1 MFAALPHPT
10 HFSLALQN
18 SFHYAPV
25 RSSPLAPRDA
35 NRASRMTVTM
45 PESASSPSSQ
55 APKSGVF
62 SSAHTQN
69 FDFNPSI
76 TFGNDGKENQTMF
89 QFGDFSNTNT
99 TPKPSAYA
107 QRYASQVSSPAS
119 KVASRGNVS
128 ASETAR
134 AKRRDMFLNRVKR
147 DREAG
152 RLDAR
157 GEQLMMMEYMAEQK
171 QWDEIMSRRADGIL
185 REYGLD
191 EEVDEVEAEEGNDVG
206 DEADVY
212 ALDEYI
218 SQEHEMEEAL
228 EELVPQNV
236 PSSPRSE
243 RDSFYGDDDYDDIFM
258 DLADHVN
265 GAGQD
270 MDMSG

>member
-1 MFAALPHPT
+1 M
-10 HFSLALQN
+10 S
-18 SFHYAPV
+18 
-25 RSSPLAPRDA
+25 
-35 NRASRMTVTM
+35 
-45 PESASSPSSQ
+45 ESASSSSQ

-62 SSAHTQN
+62 SSAQTHN
-69 FDFNPSI
+69 FNFGPSA
-76 TFGNDGKENQTMF
+76 TTSNDGKENQSIF
-89 QFGDFSNTNT
+89 QFGDFSNSAA
-99 TPKPSAYA
+99 KPSAYA
-107 QRYASQVSSPAS
+107 QRYASKVSSPAS
-119 KVASRGNVS
+119 KVVSRGNVS
-128 ASETAR
+128 ASEAAR

-191 EEVDEVEAEEGNDVG
+191 GEEDEVEVEVEEGGNVG

-228 EELVPQNV
+228 EELAPQNV

-258 DLADHVN
+258 DLADNVD
-265 GAGQD
+265 GAGYVQHNQD